1 VVFALPQSQTNE
13 NSFLISRIK
22 MNLELSEIISHLKKN
37 IQTQTSKCLMVK
49 TKTLLL
55 ATMKIP
61 SG

>member
-1 VVFALPQSQTNE
+1 
-13 NSFLISRIK
+13 